1 MKQACINICKEEYHY
16 KRAPSNIFKN
26 IKLTMK
32 SLLISFIVIASLF
45 GACTQKST
53 TPEKPNILFIF
64 ADDLTYQGVHAL
76 GNAEVI
82 TPNLDKLAQS
92 GVTFTHTYNM
102 GGWNGAVCVA
112 SRAMLNTGR
121 FIWRAKESEKNYPAM
136 KENGQFWSLMM
147 ENAGYDTYMTGKWHV
162 KQEANSIFQTAMDIR
177 PGMPKSVPEAYNR
190 PQSPGDTTWL
200 PWHEKYGG
208 FWQGGKHWSEVVGDN
223 AIEYLD
229 SAKKSENPFFMY
241 LAFNAP
247 HDPRQSPKKYV
258 DMYPLENVSVPNSFL
273 ELYPYKD
280 SIGCGPNLRDE
291 RLAPFPRTE
300 YSIKVH
306 RQEYYAII
314 THMDEQIGRIVA
326 RLRETGQDKNTYII
340 FGADHGLSVGNHG
353 LVGKQ
358 NMYDH
363 SMRVPLIVV
372 GPDIP
377 ENEKREMQV
386 YLQDIMATSLD
397 LAGIEKPEYVEFN
410 SLLPAINSEVDESP
424 YSEIYGA
431 YINLQRMVRTDKFKM
446 IIYPKA
452 KKIRMFDMV
461 NDPEEM
467 NDLADAAEYANVKIE
482 LIEKFKKQQKM
493 MEDPLDL
500 HPFFPELF

>member
-1 MKQACINICKEEYHY
+1 MKYLFLNLVAV
-16 KRAPSNIFKN
+16 FF
-26 IKLTMK
+26 
-32 SLLISFIVIASLF
+32 FI
-45 GACTQKST
+45 GACTQKSS

-64 ADDLTYQGVHAL
+64 ADDQTYLGVNAL
-76 GNAEVI
+76 GNNEVI
-82 TPNLDKLAQS
+82 TPNLDKLASS

-121 FIWRAKESEKNYPAM
+121 FIWRANQSEKNYPAM
-136 KENGQFWSLMM
+136 KEKGQFWSLLL

-162 KQEANSIFQTAMDIR
+162 KQKAESIFQNVRHVR

-190 PQSPGDTTWL
+190 PLSVEDTTWL
-200 PWHEKYGG
+200 PWHTKWGG
-208 FWQGGKHWSEVVGDN
+208 FWEGGKHWSEVIGDN
-223 AIEYLD
+223 AIDYLD
-229 SAKKSENPFFMY
+229 QAKTSENPFFMY

-247 HDPRQSPKKYV
+247 HDPRQSPKEYV
-258 DMYPLENVSVPNSFL
+258 DMYPLENVSVPENYL

-280 SIGCGPNLRDE
+280 SIGCGPGLRDE
-291 RLAPFPRTE
+291 KLAPFPRTE

-314 THMDEQIGRIVA
+314 THMDDQIGRIINH
-326 RLRETGQDKNTYII
+326 LKETGQDKNTYII
-340 FGADHGLSVGNHG
+340 FSADHGLSVGHHG

-386 YLQDIMATSLD
+386 YLQDVMATTLD
-397 LAGIEKPEYVEFN
+397 LAGVEKPEYVEFN
-410 SLLPAINSEVDESP
+410 SLMPMIEKEVKESP

-431 YINLQRMVRTDKFKM
+431 YINVQRMVRTDNYKM

-452 KKIRMFDMV
+452 KIIRMFDVV
-461 NDPEEM
+461 NDPNEM
-467 NDLADAAEYANVKIE
+467 NDLADNADFSKVKAE
-482 LIEKFKKQQKM
+482 LIEKFKKQQELM
-493 MEDPLDL
+493 GDPLDL
-500 HPFFPELF
+500 HPVFPELF

>member
-1 MKQACINICKEEYHY
+1 MKRIAY
-16 KRAPSNIFKN
+16 FFF
-26 IKLTMK
+26 LT
-32 SLLISFIVIASLF
+32 FVILSS
-45 GACTQKST
+45 CTQKVT
-53 TPEKPNILFIF
+53 PPEKPNILFIF
-64 ADDLTYQGVHAL
+64 ADDQTYLGVHAL
-76 GNAEVI
+76 GNKEVI
-82 TPNLDKLAQS
+82 TPNLDKLASS

-112 SRAMLNTGR
+112 SRAMMNTGR
-121 FIWRAKESEKNYPAM
+121 FIWRANKSEKNYPAM
-136 KENGQFWSLMM
+136 KEKGQFWSLMM

-162 KQEANSIFQTAMDIR
+162 KQDANSIFQTASDIR

-190 PQSPGDTTWL
+190 PHSPGDTTWL
-200 PWHEKYGG
+200 PWHKKYGG
-208 FWQGGKHWSEVVGDN
+208 FWQGGKHWSEVVADN

-229 SAKKSENPFFMY
+229 SAKVSKNPFFMY

-258 DMYPLENVSVPNSFL
+258 DMYPLENVSVPKSYL
-273 ELYPYKD
+273 EMYPYKD
-280 SIGCGPNLRDE
+280 SIGCGPGLRDE
-291 RLAPFPRTE
+291 KLAPFPRTE

-314 THMDEQIGRIVA
+314 THMDEQIGRIISH
-326 RLRETGQDKNTYII
+326 LKETGQDKNTYII
-340 FGADHGLSVGNHG
+340 FSADHGLSVGNHG

-372 GPDIP
+372 GPNIP
-377 ENEKREMQV
+377 ENEKRDMQV
-386 YLQDIMATSLD
+386 YLQDVMATSLD

-410 SLLPAINSEVDESP
+410 SLMPMVNNEVDESQ

-431 YINLQRMVRTDKFKM
+431 YINFQRMVRTDKFKM

-452 KKIRMFDMV
+452 KKIRIFDMV

-467 NDLADAAEYANVKIE
+467 NDLADNAEYAKVKTE
-482 LIEKFKKQQKM
+482 LITKFKRQQQIM
-493 MEDPLDL
+493 DDPLDL
-500 HPFFPELF
+500 HPIFPELF

>member
-1 MKQACINICKEEYHY
+1 MRYLLFAFV
-16 KRAPSNIFKN
+16 SIF
-26 IKLTMK
+26 IL
-32 SLLISFIVIASLF
+32 S

-64 ADDLTYQGVHAL
+64 ADDQTYLGVHAL
-76 GNAEVI
+76 GNNEVI
-82 TPNLDKLAQS
+82 TPNLDKLAES

-102 GGWNGAVCVA
+102 GGWNGAICVA

-121 FIWRAKESEKNYPAM
+121 FIWRAKASEKNYPAM
-136 KENGQFWSLMM
+136 KENGQFWSLLMK
-147 ENAGYDTYMTGKWHV
+147 NAGYDTYMTGKWHV
-162 KQEANSIFQTAMDIR
+162 KQGANTIFQTAKDIR

-200 PWHEKYGG
+200 PWLKKYGG
-208 FWQGGKHWSEVVGDN
+208 YWEGGKHWSEVVGDN
-223 AIEYLD
+223 AIEFLD
-229 SAKKSENPFFMY
+229 SAKKSKNPFFMY

-258 DMYPLENVSVPNSFL
+258 DMYPLENVSVPKSFL
-273 ELYPYKD
+273 PLYPYKD
-280 SIGCGPNLRDE
+280 SIGCGPGLRDE

-314 THMDEQIGRIVA
+314 THMDYQIGRIIA
-326 RLRETGQDKNTYII
+326 HLKETNQDKNTYII
-340 FGADHGLSVGNHG
+340 FSADHGLSLGNHG

-358 NMYDH
+358 NMYDC

-372 GPDIP
+372 GPNIP
-377 ENEKREMQV
+377 ENEKRDMQV

-397 LAGIEKPEYVEFN
+397 LARIEKPEYVEFN
-410 SLLPAINSEVDESP
+410 SLLPMINKEVNVSSYP
-424 YSEIYGA
+424 EIYGA
-431 YINLQRMVRTDKFKM
+431 YINFQRMVRTEKFKM
-446 IIYPKA
+446 IIYPRA
-452 KKIRMFDMV
+452 KKILLFDLV

-467 NDLADAAEYANVKIE
+467 NDLDGNAEYANVKKE
-482 LIEKFKKQQKM
+482 LIEKFKKQQEIM
-493 MEDPLDL
+493 DDQLDL
-500 HPFFPELF
+500 HPFFPDLF